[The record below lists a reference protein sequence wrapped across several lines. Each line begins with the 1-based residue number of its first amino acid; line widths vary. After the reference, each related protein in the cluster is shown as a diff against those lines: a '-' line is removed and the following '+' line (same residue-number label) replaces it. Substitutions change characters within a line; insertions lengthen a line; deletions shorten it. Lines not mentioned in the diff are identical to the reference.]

1 MVKQNIKETIRIDTR
16 ILMLGGSSCGKST
29 LLGVLLTGER
39 DNGRG
44 LARSRILT
52 HQHEVLSG
60 VT

>member
-1 MVKQNIKETIRIDTR
+1 
-16 ILMLGGSSCGKST
+16 MLGGSSCGKST

-52 HQHEVLSG
+52 H
-60 VT
+60 